1 MIRQRS
7 TGGVGGVL
15 LAFALLLAGLPASS
29 VAQEGEAAP
38 AFRVVRGEVTMDD
51 EVVYLDARIDLD
63 LSDEAKRALENGVPL
78 TIELEIS
85 VTRPRWWWF
94 DEDVAALI
102 QRYRIRFHA
111 LSRRYVLTL
120 LNSGESR
127 SYNSRRALL
136 ARLGRVDGLPLIDR
150 GLLAP
155 GQTYVVAL
163 RARLDLD
170 ALPRPLRAGAYVSPQ
185 WRLVSEWFTWRVES

>member
-1 MIRQRS
+1 MIRQRR

-15 LAFALLLAGLPASS
+15 LACALMVAALPLPAP
-29 VAQEGEAAP
+29 AQEEEAP
-38 AFRVVRGEVTMDD
+38 AFRVVRGAVTMDD
-51 EVVYLDARIDLD
+51 EVVYLDARMDLD
-63 LSDEAKRALENGVPL
+63 LSDEAKRALESGVPL
-78 TIELEIS
+78 TIELEIT

-94 DEDVAALI
+94 DADVASLI
-102 QRYRIRFHA
+102 QRYRLRFHA

-136 ARLGRVDGLPLIDR
+136 ARLGRVEALPLIDR
-150 GLLAP
+150 GLLEP
-155 GQTYVVAL
+155 GESYVVAL

>member
-1 MIRQRS
+1 MSRHWAGR
-7 TGGVGGVL
+7 
-15 LAFALLLAGLPASS
+15 AFAAVAMLLCVLPPPAG
-29 VAQEGEAAP
+29 AQDEAPAP
-38 AFRVVRGEVTMDD
+38 AFRVVDGTVSMDD
-51 EVVYLDARIDLD
+51 DVVYLDARIDLD
-63 LSDEAKRALENGVPL
+63 LSEEAKRALENGVPL

-85 VTRPRWWWF
+85 VTQPRWWWF
-94 DEDVAALI
+94 DADVAALN

-136 ARLGRVDGLPLIDR
+136 ARLGRLEGLPLIDR
-150 GLLAP
+150 SLLEP
-155 GQTYVVAL
+155 GETYLVAL